1 MTMIDNF
8 YGALVYTVLCFIVSF
23 LYYNKGKKDGVK
35 DTISVFLQY
44 DPAALE
50 KMRHILK
57 EKLHV

>member
-8 YGALVYTVLCFIVSF
+8 YGALMYTVLCFIISF
-23 LYYNKGKKDGVK
+23 LYYNKGKKDGIR
-35 DTISVFLQY
+35 DTISVLAEY
-44 DPAALE
+44 DMLALE